1 MTLLRIDNRCM
12 PYDWGSP
19 GRISALLGRPGVA
32 GREAELWLG
41 AHPKAPSRI
50 LDDPRWPDAH
60 QWERSTGA
68 HLPFLLKILAADR
81 PLSLQAH
88 PTADQAE
95 VGFAREEAAGIPIDA
110 AHRNYRDPRPKP
122 EMIVALEDGFQALC
136 GFQETAQILG
146 IVDAVIARVPRE
158 HEAAE
163 QETPG
168 HVQALSRWRAHLQQ
182 VDDGRTH
189 LGAVVAWL
197 LTAEEAAGV
206 VPALLAAE
214 AAPRSVDAEEL
225 APWDLIRRL
234 QAAHPGDPGIAVAV
248 MLHHL
253 TLRAGESLWLPAGV
267 LHAYVQGL
275 GVELMGP
282 SDNVLRGGLT
292 TKHLDVA
299 ELLRIADLTPG
310 RPRPTAPMPL
320 EEHLLAH
327 RPEGQEQAPFELM
340 EITGDTEVA
349 TPGPSVLIV
358 LDGTF
363 TVSSPTSGPRTAG
376 RGAQLLH
383 TDPGRLRLRGAGRAF
398 LAKLRG

>member
-1 MTLLRIDNRCM
+1 
-12 PYDWGSP
+12 
-19 GRISALLGRPGVA
+19 
-32 GREAELWLG
+32 
-41 AHPKAPSRI
+41 
-50 LDDPRWPDAH
+50 
-60 QWERSTGA
+60 
-68 HLPFLLKILAADR
+68 
-81 PLSLQAH
+81 
-88 PTADQAE
+88 
-95 VGFAREEAAGIPIDA
+95 
-110 AHRNYRDPRPKP
+110 
-122 EMIVALEDGFQALC
+122 MIVALEDGFQAL
-136 GFQETAQILG
+136 
-146 IVDAVIARVPRE
+146 
-158 HEAAE
+158 
-163 QETPG
+163 
-168 HVQALSRWRAHLQQ
+168 SRWRAHLRQ
-182 VDDGRTH
+182 VDEGRTH

-197 LTAEEAAGV
+197 LAAEEAAGV

-214 AAPRSVDAEEL
+214 ETRQPVDAEQL

-234 QAAHPGDPGIAVAV
+234 QTAYPGDPGIPVAV

-267 LHAYVQGL
+267 LHAYVQGI

-292 TKHLDVA
+292 SKHIDVA

-327 RPEGQEQAPFELM
+327 RADGQEQAPFELM
-340 EITGDTEVA
+340 EITGAAEVA

-363 TVSSPTSGPRTAG
+363 TVSSPTSGPCAAG

-383 TDPGRLRLRGAGRAF
+383 TDPGRLRLRGVGRAF
-398 LAKLRG
+398 LAKPRG